1 MVPMTQSTSKP
12 STSQP
17 VLVDTPQ
24 ALTAMAAHLSTQNAF
39 ALDTESN
46 SFYVYYPKVCL
57 IQITTFADAH
67 NPATGDVV
75 DYLVDPL
82 TLTNLEEL
90 GALTARGDIQV
101 IMHAAENDILQLQRD
116 FGFTFP
122 NVFDTQLA
130 ARILGWEHVGLG
142 SMLEERFGVVSDKR
156 MQRTDWAVRPLTQ
169 DQIVYAQMDTHYLL
183 ALRDQLLEALS
194 DAGRL
199 EEFEESIALLQQF
212 DTIERSPNDRSFWQ
226 MKLTRSIDLA
236 HTGVLETLWNWRE
249 REAQRTNRPPF
260 KIMGDESLVDLATT
274 RPTSVDQLK
283 NIARLS
289 RQQANRYG
297 TTVLRLVREGAERP
311 LPPLP
316 RPTVRPELLLSQ
328 EDQGRFEKLRRWRTE
343 TARARGVSP
352 EIVFNNDT
360 LLAIVQRHPATE
372 ADLLAIPGIGPWK
385 ASAYGEAVFGL
396 LNGNDDGR

>member
-1 MVPMTQSTSKP
+1 MTQSASKP
-12 STSQP
+12 RTLQP
-17 VLVDTPQ
+17 VLVDNPL
-24 ALTAMAAHLSTQNAF
+24 ALTAMAAHLSKQSAF

-67 NPATGDVV
+67 KPATDDVI

-82 TLTNLEEL
+82 ALTNLDEL

-101 IMHAAENDILQLQRD
+101 IMHAAENDILQLRRD
-116 FGFTFP
+116 FGFSFP

-130 ARILGWEHVGLG
+130 ARILGWERVGLG

-156 MQRTDWAVRPLTQ
+156 MQRTDWAVRPLTA

-183 ALRDQLLEALS
+183 ALRDQLLEALD

-199 EEFEESIALLQQF
+199 EEFQDALDQLEQF
-212 DTIERSPNDRSFWQ
+212 DTLERSPNERNFWQ
-226 MKLTRSIDLA
+226 MKLTRSLDLE
-236 HTGVLETLWNWRE
+236 HTGVLEALWNWRE

-260 KIMGDESLVDLATT
+260 KIMGDESLIDLATT
-274 RPTSVDQLK
+274 RPTTIEQLQL
-283 NIARLS
+283 IARLS

-297 TTVLRLVREGAERP
+297 ATILKLVEEGARQQ

-316 RPTVRPELLLSQ
+316 RPMVRPELLLSSQ
-328 EDQGRFEKLRRWRTE
+328 DQGRFEKLRRWRTE
-343 TARARGVSP
+343 TARARGVAP
-352 EIVFNNDT
+352 EIVFSNDT
-360 LLAIVQRHPATE
+360 LLEIVQRQPATPDE
-372 ADLLAIPGIGPWK
+372 LLTVPGIGPWK
-385 ASAYGEAVFGL
+385 AKAYGDAVVAL
-396 LNGNDDGR
+396 LNGNAEQR